1 MIDKTK
7 QMAPDTPA
15 PQAVSAQGTA
25 TMFNTVEDAVNAIA
39 AGEMIIVVDDAD
51 RENEGDL
58 VMAAARTT
66 AEQVAFI
73 IRHTSG
79 IVCAPL
85 THDEARRLHLN
96 SMVSDNDAPLQ
107 TAFTVSV
114 DYRAGLTTG
123 ISAEERTAT
132 LRGLA
137 NNNVAGEDFV
147 RPGHVFPLIAKKGGV
162 LTRSGH
168 TEAAVDLAS
177 LAGYPPVGVLAE
189 LVNDDGTVKRLP
201 ELLQFAEEHGL
212 KIVSIA
218 DIIAYRQRR
227 ERLVERVAEFDVD
240 TEIGTAKG
248 VAYSTPFDSVQHL
261 ALIFGDINDGT
272 VVPVRIHR
280 ENIIDDVFTH
290 RATAR
295 DDVIS
300 MALKRFQADGRGI
313 LLYLR
318 EGSSGVPAW
327 TLSES
332 PTAGES
338 ESPSEAT
345 RARDWREVGVGAQI
359 LRELGVSSITLLAT
373 RRRTYIG
380 LAGFGIE
387 LVRTELLGD

>member
-1 MIDKTK
+1 
-7 QMAPDTPA
+7 
-15 PQAVSAQGTA
+15 
-25 TMFNTVEDAVNAIA
+25 MFNTVEDAVNAIA
-39 AGEMIIVVDDAD
+39 VGEMIIVVDDAD

-58 VMAAARTT
+58 VMSASRATP
-66 AEQVAFI
+66 EQVAFI
-73 IRHTSG
+73 VRHTSG

-85 THDEARRLHLN
+85 THDDARRLHLS

-123 ISAEERTAT
+123 ISADERTAT
-132 LRGLA
+132 LRALA
-137 NNNVAGEDFV
+137 NDNVGAQDFV
-147 RPGHVFPLIAKKGGV
+147 RPGHVFPLVAKKGGV

-168 TEAAVDLAS
+168 TEAAVDLAT
-177 LAGYPPVGVLAE
+177 LAGHPPVGVLAE

-201 ELLQFAEEHGL
+201 ELVQFAEEHGL

-227 ERLVERVAEFDVD
+227 ERLVERVAEFEIE

-248 VAYSTPFDSVQHL
+248 VSYSTPFDSVQHL

-272 VVPVRIHR
+272 AVPVRIHR
-280 ENIIDDVFTH
+280 ENIIEDVFSH
-290 RATAR
+290 RMGSQ
-295 DDVIS
+295 DNVIS
-300 MALKRFQADGRGI
+300 RALKRFEADGRGV

-327 TLSES
+327 TLSEPPS
-332 PTAGES
+332 AGEHA
-338 ESPSEAT
+338 PDSEAT
-345 RARDWREVGVGAQI
+345 RARDWREIGVGAQI

-373 RRRTYIG
+373 IRRTYKG

>member
-1 MIDKTK
+1 MNETK
-7 QMAPDTPA
+7 QTALDASAPKAD
-15 PQAVSAQGTA
+15 SAQGTA

-39 AGEMIIVVDDAD
+39 NGEMIIVVDDAD

-58 VMAAARTT
+58 VMAASRATV
-66 AEQVAFI
+66 EQVAFI

-79 IVCAPL
+79 IVCAPV
-85 THDEARRLHLN
+85 THDDARRLHLN

-114 DYRAGLTTG
+114 DYHAGLTTG

-132 LRGLA
+132 LRALA
-137 NNNVAGEDFV
+137 NDNVAAEDFV

-177 LAGYPPVGVLAE
+177 LAGHPPVGVVAE

-201 ELLQFAEEHGL
+201 QLLLFAEEHGL
-212 KIVSIA
+212 KLVSIA

-227 ERLVERVAEFDVD
+227 ERLVERVAEFQVE
-240 TEIGTAKG
+240 TKIGTAKG

-272 VVPVRIHR
+272 AVPVRIHR
-280 ENIIDDVFTH
+280 ENIIQDVFAHSTATH
-290 RATAR
+290 ETT
-295 DDVIS
+295 IS
-300 MALKRFQADGRGI
+300 RALKRFQSDGRGV

-327 TLSES
+327 ALGEL
-332 PTAGES
+332 PADGEIES
-338 ESPSEAT
+338 ESEAT

-359 LRELGVSSITLLAT
+359 LCELGVSSITLLAT

>member
-1 MIDKTK
+1 
-7 QMAPDTPA
+7 
-15 PQAVSAQGTA
+15 
-25 TMFNTVEDAVNAIA
+25 MFNTVEDAVNAIA
-39 AGEMIIVVDDAD
+39 NGAMIIVVDDAD

-58 VMAAARTT
+58 VMSASRATV
-66 AEQVAFI
+66 EQIAFI

-132 LRGLA
+132 LRALA
-137 NNNVAGEDFV
+137 NGNVAGDDFV

-168 TEAAVDLAS
+168 TEAAVDLAT
-177 LAGYPPVGVLAE
+177 LAAHPPVGVLAE

-227 ERLVERVAEFDVD
+227 ERLVERVAEFQVE
-240 TEIGTAKG
+240 TKIGKAKG
-248 VAYSTPFDSVQHL
+248 VAYSTPFDAVQHL

-272 VVPVRIHR
+272 AVPVRIHR
-280 ENIIDDVFTH
+280 ENIIEDVFAHSTPAH
-290 RATAR
+290 EN
-295 DDVIS
+295 VIS
-300 MALKRFQADGRGI
+300 RALKRFQSDGRGI

-327 TLSES
+327 ALSES
-332 PTAGES
+332 PPPGED
-338 ESPSEAT
+338 EAASEAT
-345 RARDWREVGVGAQI
+345 RVRDWREVGVGAQI
-359 LRELGVSSITLLAT
+359 LRELGVTSITLLAT

-387 LVRTELLGD
+387 LVRTELLGE

>member
-1 MIDKTK
+1 
-7 QMAPDTPA
+7 
-15 PQAVSAQGTA
+15 
-25 TMFNTVEDAVNAIA
+25 MFNTVEDAVSAIA

-58 VMAAARTT
+58 VMSASRTT
-66 AEQVAFI
+66 PEQVAFI

-85 THDEARRLHLN
+85 THDEARRLHLS

-132 LRGLA
+132 LRALA
-137 NNNVAGEDFV
+137 NGNVAAEDFV
-147 RPGHVFPLIAKKGGV
+147 RPGHVFPLVAKKGGV

-168 TEAAVDLAS
+168 TEAAVDLAI
-177 LAGYPPVGVLAE
+177 LAGHPPVGVLAE
-189 LVNDDGTVKRLP
+189 LVNDDGTVKRLAD
-201 ELLQFAEEHGL
+201 LLQFAEEHGL

-227 ERLVERVAEFDVD
+227 ERLVERVAEFDVQ
-240 TEIGTAKG
+240 TEIGTARG
-248 VAYSTPFDSVQHL
+248 VAYSTPFDTVQHL

-272 VVPVRIHR
+272 AVPVRIHR
-280 ENIIDDVFTH
+280 ENIIEDVFAH
-290 RATAR
+290 RSASQKN
-295 DDVIS
+295 VIS
-300 MALKRFQADGRGI
+300 RALRRFESEGRGVLI
-313 LLYLR
+313 YLR

-327 TLSES
+327 ALSDKPVAS
-332 PTAGES
+332 RGTS
-338 ESPSEAT
+338 ESEAT
-345 RARDWREVGVGAQI
+345 RVRDWREVGVGAQI

-373 RRRTYIG
+373 VRRTYIG

-387 LVRTELLGD
+387 LVRTELLGE

>member
-1 MIDKTK
+1 
-7 QMAPDTPA
+7 MAE
-15 PQAVSAQGTA
+15 SSA

-39 AGEMIIVVDDAD
+39 AGKMIIVVDDAD

-58 VMAAARTT
+58 VMSASRTT
-66 AEQVAFI
+66 PEQVAFI

-79 IVCAPL
+79 IVCAPT
-85 THDEARRLHLN
+85 THDEARRLHLS

-123 ISAEERTAT
+123 ISADERTAT
-132 LRGLA
+132 LRALA
-137 NNNVAGEDFV
+137 NDNVAAEDFV

-168 TEAAVDLAS
+168 TEAAVDLAT
-177 LAGYPPVGVLAE
+177 LAGHPPVGVLAE

-227 ERLVERVAEFDVD
+227 ERLVERVAEFDVE

-248 VAYSTPFDSVQHL
+248 VSYSTPFDSVQHL

-272 VVPVRIHR
+272 TVPVRIHR
-280 ENIIDDVFTH
+280 ENIIEDVFTH
-290 RATAR
+290 RFASQ
-295 DDVIS
+295 DNVIS
-300 MALKRFQADGRGI
+300 RALKRFQSDGRGV

-332 PTAGES
+332 PSTGEDTP
-338 ESPSEAT
+338 ESEAT
-345 RARDWREVGVGAQI
+345 RALEWREVGVGAQI

-373 RRRTYIG
+373 VRRTYIG
-380 LAGFGIE
+380 LAGFGIK